1 MIMAIVKVTDATFQ
15 ETIQEGVVLVD
26 FWAPWCGPCKMIAP
40 ILEELSNK
48 IGDTLT
54 IAKVNVDDNP
64 EKASQYGVMS
74 IPTLKVFK
82 DGKDVG
88 TFVGLR
94 PLEELE
100 GIVQQHLAAK

>member
-1 MIMAIVKVTDATFQ
+1 MAIVKVTDATFQ

>member
-1 MIMAIVKVTDATFQ
+1 MAIVNITDAKFQ
-15 ETIQEGVVLVD
+15 ETIQKGLVLVD

-40 ILEELSNK
+40 ILEKLSSK
-48 IGDTLT
+48 VGDSLT
-54 IAKVNVDDNP
+54 IAKLNVDDNP
-64 EKASQYGVMS
+64 VKAGQYGVRS

-88 TFVGLR
+88 TLIGLR

-100 GIVQQHLAAK
+100 AIVHRHLKAN